1 MSLFPEFW
9 FNLMSLE
16 AELRVDE
23 AFDVGLGDGAV
34 DVGDDEPRILGQEV
48 NRKRNLDVER
58 VDDEQAVV
66 ESGLENESEILIC
79 LIFETFFPLPIPQQ
93 RSYFCNRCIFLPPYA
108 G

>member
-48 NRKRNLDVER
+48 DRKRNLDVER

-66 ESGLENESEILIC
+66 ESGLENLIC
-79 LIFETFFPLPIPQQ
+79 LIFDTFFPLPIPQQ